1 MALFPAS
8 PSVNDT
14 YTLGSKTWLYDGA
27 GWQVYSTTNS
37 ISVGANVTVNTS
49 SYFVGNSTVNTIITQ
64 NSLVLGGTVTANGS
78 TGTAGYLLT
87 SSGSSNVYWAA
98 APSSVAG
105 SNTQIQYNNSGSL
118 AASAALTFNNT
129 TNSISVSN
137 SATISGALGVGTA
150 PSTTAGEIRA
160 TNNITAYYS
169 DGRLKNISYTIP
181 NALYKVNILKGVL
194 YKNNNLAAEYGYTD
208 QSEQV
213 GVIAQDVELVLPQI
227 VKPAPFD
234 IVKNDEG
241 VEISKS
247 GQNYKTV
254 QYEKLV
260 PLLIEA
266 IKELSQKVDNLE
278 KQISNR

>member
-8 PSVNDT
+8 PSSNDT
-14 YTLGSKTWLYDGA
+14 FTLGSKTWLYDGA

-37 ISVGANVTVNTS
+37 ISVGANVTINTS
-49 SYFVGNSTVNTIITQ
+49 SYFVGNATINTVVSQTN
-64 NSLVLGGTVTANGS
+64 LKLGGTITANGS
-78 TGTAGYLLT
+78 NGTAGYILT
-87 SSGSSNVYWAA
+87 SSGSANVYWST

-105 SNTQIQYNNSGSL
+105 SNTQIQYNDSGSL

-137 SATISGALGVGTA
+137 SATITGALGVGTA
-150 PSTTAGEIRA
+150 ASATAGEIRA

-169 DGRLKNISYTIP
+169 DERLKTVLYNIP
-181 NALYKVNILKGVL
+181 NALYKTNCLKGVV
-194 YKNNNLAAEYGYTD
+194 YKNNDVAAEYGYTD

-213 GVIAQDVELVLPQI
+213 GVIAQDVEAVLPQI

-234 IVKNDEG
+234 IGQHVSGHEF
-241 VEISKS
+241 SKS

-266 IKELSQKVDNLE
+266 IKELTLKVEALE
-278 KQISNR
+278 NEIRNR

>member
-64 NSLVLGGTVTANGS
+64 NSLVLGGAVTANGS

-181 NALYKVNILKGVL
+181 NALFKVNILKGVL

-241 VEISKS
+241 VEVSKS

-278 KQISNR
+278 KRISNR

>member
-37 ISVGANVTVNTS
+37 ISVGANVTINTS
-49 SYFVGNSTVNTIITQ
+49 SYFVGNATVNTIVSQT
-64 NSLVLGGTVTANGS
+64 NLTLGGTLTANGS
-78 TGTAGYLLT
+78 TGTAGYILT
-87 SSGSSNVYWAA
+87 SSGSANAYWST

-118 AASAALTFNNT
+118 AASAGLTFNNT
-129 TNSISVSN
+129 TNSISVAN

-150 PSTTAGEIRA
+150 PSATAGEIRA

-169 DGRLKNISYTIP
+169 DGRLKNVLYVIP
-181 NALYKVNILKGVL
+181 DALAKVNFLNGVV
-194 YKNNNLAAEYGYTD
+194 YRNNDVAAEYGYTD

-213 GVIAQDVELVLPQI
+213 GVIAQEVEVILPQI

-234 IVKNDEG
+234 IGQHVSGHEF
-241 VEISKS
+241 SKS
-247 GQNYKTV
+247 GQFYKTV

-266 IKELSQKVDNLE
+266 IKELTHKVEVLE
-278 KQISNR
+278 NEIRNR

>member
-49 SYFVGNSTVNTIITQ
+49 SYFVGNATVNTIVGQ
-64 NSLVLGGTVTANGS
+64 ASLTLGGTVTANGS
-78 TGTAGYLLT
+78 TGTAGYILT
-87 SSGSSNVYWAA
+87 SGGAANAYWST

-169 DGRLKNISYTIP
+169 DGRLKTILYTIP
-181 NALYKVNILKGVL
+181 DALYKTNCLKGVV
-194 YKNNNLAAEYGYTD
+194 YKNNSVAAEYGYTD

-213 GVIAQDVELVLPQI
+213 GVIAQDVESVLPQI

-234 IVKNDEG
+234 IGILENGQEY
-241 VEISKS
+241 SKS
-247 GQNYKTV
+247 GQSYKTV

-266 IKELSQKVDNLE
+266 IKELTQKVEALE
-278 KQISNR
+278 NEIYNR